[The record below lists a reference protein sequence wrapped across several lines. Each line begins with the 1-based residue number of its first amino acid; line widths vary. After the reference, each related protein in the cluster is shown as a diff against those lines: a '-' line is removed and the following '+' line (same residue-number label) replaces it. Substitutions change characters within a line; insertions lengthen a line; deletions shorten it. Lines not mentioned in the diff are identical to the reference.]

1 MSEKNTSTSHHNN
14 GKWQTEIIQD
24 GDQPTRFCLESL
36 CVLADYFT
44 SAFARISGMQDY
56 LILGLLA
63 YSMEWS
69 P

>member
-24 GDQPTRFCLESL
+24 DEPTRFCLESL

-44 SAFARISGMQDY
+44 NAFAGLSGMQDY
-56 LILGLLA
+56 LILGLLT
-63 YSMEWS
+63 YSVEWS